1 MSSTAVGPRAAIRG
15 RAPGPLTGAPLI
27 VLLGFLTMFAP
38 LSTDMYLPAL
48 PDAGRDLAASASAVQ
63 LTLTGSLIGLGAGQL
78 VAGPLSDSLGRRR
91 PLLVGLLLYTLT
103 SVACAICPSVWLL
116 VAVRIVQGA
125 AGAAGIVIARA
136 IVRDMY
142 SGTEAARIFS
152 LLVLVMGLAPILA
165 PLAGGQL
172 MHVTDWRGIFLVLAA
187 IGAILFA
194 VTWWALG
201 ETLAPANR
209 RAGGLAASARV
220 FRSLFHSRAFMGNA
234 LCFGLFFGAVFSY
247 IAGSPYIFE
256 EIFGVSPQ
264 LFGALFGLNAAGMV
278 IVSQVGR
285 RLVARTG
292 PARLLTAGLIAGAA
306 AGVAVLV
313 LVLAGAGIVPVAACF
328 FVLFASF
335 GVVAPNSTAL
345 ALEGFPHVAGTA
357 SALLGAIQF
366 AIGASVAPLVG
377 VAGTGTAVPV
387 AVLIALFTAAAVVA
401 RRLVATRPPTHT
413 EPA

>member
-1 MSSTAVGPRAAIRG
+1 
-15 RAPGPLTGAPLI
+15 
-27 VLLGFLTMFAP
+27 
-38 LSTDMYLPAL
+38 
-48 PDAGRDLAASASAVQ
+48 
-63 LTLTGSLIGLGAGQL
+63 
-78 VAGPLSDSLGRRR
+78 
-91 PLLVGLLLYTLT
+91 
-103 SVACAICPSVWLL
+103 
-116 VAVRIVQGA
+116 
-125 AGAAGIVIARA
+125 
-136 IVRDMY
+136 
-142 SGTEAARIFS
+142 
-152 LLVLVMGLAPILA
+152 
-165 PLAGGQL
+165 
-172 MHVTDWRGIFLVLAA
+172 
-187 IGAILFA
+187 
-194 VTWWALG
+194 
-201 ETLAPANR
+201 
-209 RAGGLAASARV
+209 
-220 FRSLFHSRAFMGNA
+220 MGNA

-278 IVSQVGR
+278 IVSQIGR

-313 LVLAGAGIVPVAACF
+313 LVLAGAGILPVAACF

-387 AVLIALFTAAAVVA
+387 AVLIALFTAAAAVA
-401 RRLVATRPPTHT
+401 RRLVATRPATHT
-413 EPA
+413 EAA